1 MSTELIAI
9 ISVGVAL
16 AGLVITM
23 VGLLLTVLRGMQK
36 EMQSLRE
43 ITTNLL
49 GRVAHVEGLLE
60 GLREAFT
67 GWRADAVAEAPEQYE
82 PR

>member
-60 GLREAFT
+60 GLREVFT
-67 GWRADAVAEAPEQYE
+67 GRRADAVAEAPEQYE